1 MEEQLLTFYN
11 CTTGHPSKPELL
23 DQPKKT
29 VESCRRAFL
38 QERCKRNGKNRI
50 PSKIINYKKMVSNA
64 ILTGRAPKMY
74 SSSIRPETIAKDAKR
89 EKKFDVG
96 GC

>member
-1 MEEQLLTFYN
+1 MEVQLRTFCN
-11 CTTGHPSKPELL
+11 CTTGHPSERELL
-23 DQPKKT
+23 GQPKKT

-38 QERCKRNGKNRI
+38 QERSKRNGKNRI
-50 PSKIINYKKMVSNA
+50 SRKIIKKMVSDA

-74 SSSIRPETIAKDAKR
+74 SSSIRPETIAKYANR